1 MTDCDI
7 EYGVAS
13 FRDIEFEVLPVDE
26 TGGRRIVTNQYPFTD
41 NHYNED
47 LGRKATTWSVR
58 GCFHGDDFRDKLT
71 TAKRVWARPGA
82 GLFFE
87 PTENR
92 EHAVTLVDTAWSYDD
107 KKLNYVEFS
116 LSFVEA
122 SEEPYPSSLGRR
134 GLSVNT
140 SVVVEDY
147 LGKVRADYRKV
158 MRGVDDFN
166 SITVGLLGAHSFLNN
181 AARAALPPLAFL
193 STRAALEAATP
204 SRVADEN
211 LERTEAIYT
220 AAIDG
225 KAPVVFFKRASEGRA
240 VGNSVVVAQTGMAA
254 LIGLGYYFERLAM
267 GAVNFSDL
275 AEFRDRAISLKT
287 ALPSIAGAVDAL
299 IAQMGTLA
307 TDECTRPGETAANA
321 LVASYA
327 LFGDI
332 SRAYEI
338 VLLSNG
344 VSGARM
350 PALVTPCDT
359 L

>member
-7 EYGVAS
+7 EYAVAS

-26 TGGRRIVTNQYPFTD
+26 TSGRRIVTNQYPFTD

-47 LGRKATTWSVR
+47 LGRKATTWNVR
-58 GCFHGDDFRDKLT
+58 GCFHGDDFRDQLT

-92 EHAVTLVDTAWSYDD
+92 EHAVTLVDIGWSYDD
-107 KKLNYVEFS
+107 KRLNYVEFS

-122 SEEPYPSSLGRR
+122 SEEPYPSSLARR
-134 GLSVNT
+134 GLAVNT

-147 LGKVRADYRKV
+147 LTKVRAYYREA
-158 MRGVDDFN
+158 MRFVDDFN
-166 SITVGLLGAHSFLNN
+166 SISVGLSAAHSFLNN
-181 AARAALPPLAFL
+181 SARASLPPLTFL
-193 STRAALEAATP
+193 STRTALEAATP
-204 SRVADEN
+204 SRVPDDN
-211 LERTEAIYT
+211 LERTEAIYN

-225 KAPVVFFKRASEGRA
+225 KGPVIFFKRASEARA
-240 VGNSVVVAQTGMAA
+240 VGNPVVELQAGMTG

-267 GAVNFSDL
+267 GAVDFVAL

-287 ALPSIAGAVDAL
+287 LEPGIAGAVDAL
-299 IAQMGTLA
+299 ISQMGTLA
-307 TDECTRPGETAANA
+307 TDVCTQAGETAANA
-321 LVASYA
+321 LVASYT

-332 SRAYEI
+332 SRAYDI
-338 VLLSNG
+338 VLLSHG